1 MTNDIGTLLNLAC
14 LKYTGQTLPD
24 CGGELATTWKFK
36 LVDGKKVAVQHK
48 PSPLYLRPS
57 SNSSIELDIK
67 RRMIVSNLKSI
78 FSHKE
83 GNETAKFRFNIITCR
98 EGGEE
103 CRTDRKDILYVIG
116 FTNEQTELIT
126 SRIRELP
133 YNDEGFL
140 LLLYKLG
147 IPYDSKG
154 VEGFLKLKDDRYKNH
169 PEIKPYDKKTK
180 ILETYSERKPEYFE
194 TEHTINKRFWYGGDE
209 YQYSSSR
216 DSRWRDRLRRPASIQ
231 FRLQNPDNYKKDEHL
246 KKGKKFQ
253 LDYLNRR
260 FACDGACQS
269 FTRNNEVWSMIQN
282 WDVKDEWVNKYG
294 REWLD
299 EGKLDTKTLL
309 RVYAD
314 KRESYEDVVNRIC
327 F

>member
-1 MTNDIGTLLNLAC
+1 
-14 LKYTGQTLPD
+14 
-24 CGGELATTWKFK
+24 
-36 LVDGKKVAVQHK
+36 
-48 PSPLYLRPS
+48 
-57 SNSSIELDIK
+57 
-67 RRMIVSNLKSI
+67 MIVSNLKSI

-83 GNETAKFRFNIITCR
+83 DNETAKFRFDIITCR
-98 EGGEE
+98 DLSYESLPV
-103 CRTDRKDILYVIG
+103 RRDILYVIG

-154 VEGFLKLKDDRYKNH
+154 VEGFLKLKEDRYKRH
-169 PEIKPYDKKTK
+169 PEMKHLGSIRRKK
-180 ILETYSERKPEYFE
+180 ILDTYSENKPEYFE
-194 TEHTINKRFWYGGDE
+194 TEHTIKKKFWYGNNDTR
-209 YQYSSSR
+209 YSDNR
-216 DSRWRDRLRRPASIQ
+216 ERAWRDRHDRPESVR
-231 FRLQNPDNYKKDEHL
+231 FRIENPNNYKKDDHL

-253 LDYLNRR
+253 LDYLNRS
-260 FACDGACQS
+260 FACYGATPS
-269 FTRNNEVWSMIQN
+269 FTNNNEVWSMIQK
-282 WDVKDEWVNKYG
+282 WEIKDEWIHKNGK
-294 REWLD
+294 EWLD
-299 EGKLDTKTLL
+299 QGKLDTKTLL